1 MKRKDSKRSGLA
13 FDLYWPVSIDFK
25 GFRWI
30 LARIK
35 EKKEGEEEVA
45 NRHVE
50 CEVGCECDGPRAA
63 ASVLSNFF
71 LFYIFIVLVFIIGD
85 EINTCLGYPLK

>member
-1 MKRKDSKRSGLA
+1 MDFGPNQRKGK
-13 FDLYWPVSIDFK
+13 K
-25 GFRWI
+25 
-30 LARIK
+30 K
-35 EKKEGEEEVA
+35 KKEEEEVA

-50 CEVGCECDGPRAA
+50 CEVGCECGGPRATT
-63 ASVLSNFF
+63 SMLSNFF

>member
-35 EKKEGEEEVA
+35 AKKEEEEEVA

-50 CEVGCECDGPRAA
+50 CEVGCECDGPRSA